1 MKLLEEKREELS
13 FNIKRL
19 STGVNQLANANS
31 LVAQL
36 KIDLTHLQP
45 QLEIQSKEMDK
56 ALILLEKDS
65 NIAFQQELLVNR
77 EREEINKQTQ
87 EIKILTDDA
96 QSDLDIVKP
105 ELEAAEKAIENID
118 EKQIATMRTYPS
130 PPQIVEDVMA
140 GVCILFGKKYEW
152 SVAKSMMLNLK
163 DFIHNLLNYPK
174 DSIKED
180 ILIKLRKHRAN
191 PNVCFK
197 PDDLKNRAPAAAD
210 LCTWCIAMET
220 YSTVSNS

>member
-130 PPQIVEDVMA
+130 PPQ
-140 GVCILFGKKYEW
+140 
-152 SVAKSMMLNLK
+152 
-163 DFIHNLLNYPK
+163 
-174 DSIKED
+174 
-180 ILIKLRKHRAN
+180 LRN
-191 PNVCFK
+191 P
-197 PDDLKNRAPAAAD
+197 
-210 LCTWCIAMET
+210 
-220 YSTVSNS
+220 